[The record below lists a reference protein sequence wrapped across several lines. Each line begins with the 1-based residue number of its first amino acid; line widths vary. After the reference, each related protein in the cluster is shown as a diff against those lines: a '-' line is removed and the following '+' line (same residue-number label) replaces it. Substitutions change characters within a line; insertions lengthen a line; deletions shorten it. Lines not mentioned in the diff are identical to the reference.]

1 MKITHSLI
9 SAASALA
16 ILAGS
21 ATPALAYRRGTPPV
35 ATTVLRQRSEVRE
48 LYADA
53 YSSILELSNSYRGTS
68 VSDTTGRSMLARA
81 QVRAAQRNFRR
92 HVLGY
97 LRGVDYRVLN
107 ISGDVRL
114 VAIFLPQIIHGQSR
128 DGLMKDPWV
137 TCASCQNS
145 EAAMGSPSIGVRMM
159 LTGTLR
165 GNSLTAWRYNFCRSR
180 PLML

>member
-16 ILAGS
+16 LLAGS
-21 ATPALAYRRGTPPV
+21 ATPAFAYRRGVPPV
-35 ATTVLRQRSEVRE
+35 ATTTLRQRSDIRE

-53 YSSILELSNSYRGTS
+53 YSSILELANMHRKSS

-81 QVRAAQRNFRR
+81 QIRAAQRNYRR

-107 ISGDVRL
+107 TTGLGRRVAGNASLPYSLVQTGGGSDENFGSWHWDRPTRRDVRENGYHNRVNDRARNIL
-114 VAIFLPQIIHGQSR
+114 EEIRNSSR
-128 DGLMKDPWV
+128 
-137 TCASCQNS
+137 
-145 EAAMGSPSIGVRMM
+145 
-159 LTGTLR
+159 
-165 GNSLTAWRYNFCRSR
+165 
-180 PLML
+180 